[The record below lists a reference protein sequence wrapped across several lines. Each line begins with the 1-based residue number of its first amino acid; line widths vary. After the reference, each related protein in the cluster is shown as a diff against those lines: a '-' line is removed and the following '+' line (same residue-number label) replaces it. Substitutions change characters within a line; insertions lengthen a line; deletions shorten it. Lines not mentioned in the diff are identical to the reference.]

1 MVQKRSLRNQ
11 FNFQERSVQT
21 FNLPLKERGIKTDPP
36 SLDRFTRETTQW
48 EIFDSYMNQYE
59 ANLKVEWEE

>member
-1 MVQKRSLRNQ
+1 
-11 FNFQERSVQT
+11 
-21 FNLPLKERGIKTDPP
+21 LPLKERGIKTDPP